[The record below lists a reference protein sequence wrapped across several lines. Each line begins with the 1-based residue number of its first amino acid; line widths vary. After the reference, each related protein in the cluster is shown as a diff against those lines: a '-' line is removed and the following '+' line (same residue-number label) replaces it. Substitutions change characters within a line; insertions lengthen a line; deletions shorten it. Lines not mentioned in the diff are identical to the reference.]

1 MAIKIKREKVDKCN
15 ICIQTK
21 ELSWDHVPPKS
32 GIKLSSV
39 EISNIY
45 KILTGQ
51 PEPRKEIFQNGVQYR
66 TICKDCNSKL
76 GRNYD
81 NTLNSLNLTVA
92 QYLKSHLQLPP
103 FTYVKTKPVKLIKA
117 LLGHLLSA
125 KRTIDNSVFDKK
137 VREYIFDDNAVLPD
151 DIHIFYWIYP
161 FDCTI
166 IQRDFY
172 MPAVRGDISGF
183 ISCHVLKYFPLAF
196 LISDKEEYHGLPS
209 ITRYKDLSID
219 DEIELRINLLRV
231 ETLDW
236 PEKIDGTNFIGATE
250 ETLNGILATPR
261 KASR

>member
-1 MAIKIKREKVDKCN
+1 MATKVKRQKFDNCN
-15 ICIQTK
+15 ICLQTK

-39 EISNIY
+39 EISNIH
-45 KILTGQ
+45 KILTGHAESQ
-51 PEPRKEIFQNGVQYR
+51 KEVSQNGVKYR

-76 GRNYD
+76 GSFYD
-81 NTLNSLNLTVA
+81 STLNSLNSTVA
-92 QYLKSHLQLPP
+92 LYLKSQLQLFP
-103 FTYVKTKPVKLIKA
+103 FTYVTTKPVRLIKA

-125 KRTIDNSVFDKK
+125 KLTINNSVFDTK
-137 VREYIFDDNAVLPD
+137 VRECLFDDNAVLPD
-151 DIHIFYWIYP
+151 DIHILYWIYP

-172 MPAVRGDISGF
+172 MPAVRGDTSSF

-196 LISDKEEYHGLPS
+196 LISDREDYHGLPS
-209 ITRYKDLSID
+209 ITKYRSLSTD

-236 PEKIDGTNFIGATE
+236 PERVDGTNFVAATE